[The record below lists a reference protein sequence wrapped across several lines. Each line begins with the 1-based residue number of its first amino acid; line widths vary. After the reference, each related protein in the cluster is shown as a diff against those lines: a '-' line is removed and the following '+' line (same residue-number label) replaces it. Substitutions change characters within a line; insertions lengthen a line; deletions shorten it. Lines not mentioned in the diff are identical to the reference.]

1 MPDLYNGSLVGI
13 TTTTFDTNTAEA
25 SFYSLNLTSVGVYV
39 VKFTIVSNPADYS
52 LMYEE
57 LITVKAQSH
66 INLVIEDTKD
76 VVVKF
81 NEDYDSIVGT
91 TKNKYFSAMMGN
103 ALAVTYPDI
112 ILNTIAVTK
121 GRYSSVDFL
130 ANFILFTRNFCISH
144 YSCLYFDKNQD

>member
-13 TTTTFDTNTAEA
+13 TTTTFDTNSAEA

-52 LMYEE
+52 LTYEE

-66 INLVIEDTKD
+66 INLVIEDTKE

-91 TKNKYFSAMMGN
+91 TYNKYFSAMMGN

-112 ILNTIAVTK
+112 ILNTIAVSK
-121 GRYSSVDFL
+121 GRSSTIDF
-130 ANFILFTRNFCISH
+130 
-144 YSCLYFDKNQD
+144 

>member
-13 TTTTFDTNTAEA
+13 TTTTFDTNSAEA

-52 LMYEE
+52 LTYEE

-66 INLVIEDTKD
+66 INLVIEDTKE

-91 TKNKYFSAMMGN
+91 TYNKYFSAMMGN

-112 ILNTIAVTK
+112 ILNTIAVSK
-121 GRYSSVDFL
+121 GRSSSVDF
-130 ANFILFTRNFCISH
+130 
-144 YSCLYFDKNQD
+144 

>member
-13 TTTTFDTNTAEA
+13 TTTTFDINSAEA

-52 LMYEE
+52 LTYEE

-66 INLVIEDTKD
+66 INLVIEDTKE

-91 TKNKYFSAMMGN
+91 TYNKYFSAMMGN

-112 ILNTIAVTK
+112 ILNTIAVSK
-121 GRYSSVDFL
+121 GRSSSVDF
-130 ANFILFTRNFCISH
+130 
-144 YSCLYFDKNQD
+144 

>member
-13 TTTTFDTNTAEA
+13 TTTTFDTNSAEA

-52 LMYEE
+52 LTYEE

-66 INLVIEDTKD
+66 INLVIEDTKE

-91 TKNKYFSAMMGN
+91 TYNKYFSAMMGN
-103 ALAVTYPDI
+103 VLAVTYPDI
-112 ILNTIAVTK
+112 ILNTIAVSK
-121 GRYSSVDFL
+121 GRSSSVDF
-130 ANFILFTRNFCISH
+130 
-144 YSCLYFDKNQD
+144 

>member
-1 MPDLYNGSLVGI
+1 MLDLYNGSLVGI
-13 TTTTFDTNTAEA
+13 TTTTFDTNSAEA

-52 LMYEE
+52 LTYEE

-66 INLVIEDTKD
+66 INLVIEDTKE

-91 TKNKYFSAMMGN
+91 TYNKYFSAMMGN

-112 ILNTIAVTK
+112 ILNTIAVSK
-121 GRYSSVDFL
+121 GRSSSVDF
-130 ANFILFTRNFCISH
+130 
-144 YSCLYFDKNQD
+144 

>member
-13 TTTTFDTNTAEA
+13 TTTTFDTNSAEA

-52 LMYEE
+52 LTYEE

-66 INLVIEDTKD
+66 INLVIEDTKE

-91 TKNKYFSAMMGN
+91 TYNKYFSAMMGN

-112 ILNTIAVTK
+112 ILNTIAVSK
-121 GRYSSVDFL
+121 GRSSSIDF
-130 ANFILFTRNFCISH
+130 
-144 YSCLYFDKNQD
+144 

>member
-13 TTTTFDTNTAEA
+13 TTTTFDTNSAEA

-52 LMYEE
+52 LTYEE

-66 INLVIEDTKD
+66 INLVIEDTKE

-91 TKNKYFSAMMGN
+91 TYNKYFSAMMGN

-112 ILNTIAVTK
+112 ILNTIAVSK
-121 GRYSSVDFL
+121 GRSSSV
-130 ANFILFTRNFCISH
+130 
-144 YSCLYFDKNQD
+144 

>member
-13 TTTTFDTNTAEA
+13 TTTTFDINSAEA

-52 LMYEE
+52 LTYEE

-66 INLVIEDTKD
+66 INLVIEDTKE

-91 TKNKYFSAMMGN
+91 TYNKYFSAMMGN

-112 ILNTIAVTK
+112 ILNTIAVSK
-121 GRYSSVDFL
+121 GRSSSVDFYT
-130 ANFILFTRNFCISH
+130 NFILFLSSLARLKMARAFQSNF
-144 YSCLYFDKNQD
+144 

>member
-13 TTTTFDTNTAEA
+13 TTTTFDTNSAEA

-52 LMYEE
+52 LTYEE

-66 INLVIEDTKD
+66 INLVIEDTKE

-91 TKNKYFSAMMGN
+91 TYNKYFSAMMGN

-112 ILNTIAVTK
+112 ILNTIAVSK
-121 GRYSSVDFL
+121 GTVGPRLLISIPISFYSLVP
-130 ANFILFTRNFCISH
+130 
-144 YSCLYFDKNQD
+144 

>member
-13 TTTTFDTNTAEA
+13 TTTTFDTSTAEA

-52 LMYEE
+52 LTYEE

-66 INLVIEDTKD
+66 INLVIEDTKE

-91 TKNKYFSAMMGN
+91 TYNKYFSAMMGN

-112 ILNTIAVTK
+112 ILNTIAVSK
-121 GRYSSVDFL
+121 GTSSSVDF
-130 ANFILFTRNFCISH
+130 
-144 YSCLYFDKNQD
+144 

>member
-13 TTTTFDTNTAEA
+13 TTTTFDINSAEA

-52 LMYEE
+52 LTYEE

-66 INLVIEDTKD
+66 INLVIEDTKE

-91 TKNKYFSAMMGN
+91 TYNKYFSAMMGN
-103 ALAVTYPDI
+103 VLAVTYPDI
-112 ILNTIAVTK
+112 ILNTIAVSK
-121 GRYSSVDFL
+121 GRSSSIDF
-130 ANFILFTRNFCISH
+130 
-144 YSCLYFDKNQD
+144 

>member
-13 TTTTFDTNTAEA
+13 TTTTFDTSTAEA

-52 LMYEE
+52 LTYEE

-66 INLVIEDTKD
+66 INLVIEDTKE
-76 VVVKF
+76 VVIKF

-91 TKNKYFSAMMGN
+91 TYNKYFSAMMGN

-112 ILNTIAVTK
+112 ILNTIAVSK
-121 GRYSSVDFL
+121 GTSSSVDF
-130 ANFILFTRNFCISH
+130 
-144 YSCLYFDKNQD
+144 

>member
-52 LMYEE
+52 LTYEE

-81 NEDYDSIVGT
+81 KEDYDSIVGT

-130 ANFILFTRNFCISH
+130 ANFILFLRNFCISH